1 MTNFLSNSEIE
12 YVSDSDYFT
21 DFFDEEFLSNDDESE
36 DEEFA
41 GQSTSSTDSVK
52 QKEDESICISTSS
65 SSSKAFENS
74 SVHYSSSP
82 NSKTTKKINPV
93 ERLRL
98 LVMAAQNAS
107 NPSELESLLKNQYDA
122 KTRLVAK
129 VNFLEHN
136 SNNKIYMTELE
147 YRYYSSKSITKPLK
161 KRLDRCIKNGWLLF

>member
-1 MTNFLSNSEIE
+1 M
-12 YVSDSDYFT
+12 SDSDYFT

-36 DEEFA
+36 DEKYT
-41 GQSTSSTDSVK
+41 GKSTSSTDSAK

-65 SSSKAFENS
+65 SFS
-74 SVHYSSSP
+74 

-98 LVMAAQNAS
+98 LAMAAQNAS

-147 YRYYSSKSITKPLK
+147 YRYYSSKSIT
-161 KRLDRCIKNGWLLF
+161 NH